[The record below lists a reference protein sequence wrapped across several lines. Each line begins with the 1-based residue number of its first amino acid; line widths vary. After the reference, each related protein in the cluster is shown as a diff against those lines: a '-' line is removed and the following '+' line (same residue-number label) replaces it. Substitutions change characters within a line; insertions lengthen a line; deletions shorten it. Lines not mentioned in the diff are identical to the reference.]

1 MASENTADTTAKGGN
16 VSADESSLDQLVE
29 AASVP
34 NLASLFRRG
43 KEAGLLK
50 PVTGYSPT
58 A

>member
-1 MASENTADTTAKGGN
+1 MSEHDTRSKGGTEGP
-16 VSADESSLDQLVE
+16 DESSLDQLVE

-34 NLASLFRRG
+34 NLAALFKRG

>member
-1 MASENTADTTAKGGN
+1 MTTDDTSPKGGTQG
-16 VSADESSLDQLVE
+16 ADESSLDQLVE

-34 NLASLFRRG
+34 NLAALFKRG
-43 KEAGLLK
+43 KDAGLLK

>member
-1 MASENTADTTAKGGN
+1 MGAPDTGSKGGT
-16 VSADESSLDQLVE
+16 VSEDDGSLDQLVE

-34 NLASLFRRG
+34 NLAALFEAG
-43 KEAGLLK
+43 KKAGLLK

>member
-1 MASENTADTTAKGGN
+1 MSADTSKKGGN
-16 VSADESSLDQLVE
+16 VSEDDGSLDQLVE

-34 NLASLFRRG
+34 NLAALFKRG
-43 KEAGLLK
+43 KEAGLLQ

>member
-1 MASENTADTTAKGGN
+1 MSTDDTSSKGGTE
-16 VSADESSLDQLVE
+16 ATDESSLDQLVE

-34 NLASLFRRG
+34 NLAALFKRG